1 MNNYTETLSSTYKER
16 FCCENAHESRINPG
30 NIYGS
35 DDSYIFNYFGGCG
48 DYKTDVS

>member
-1 MNNYTETLSSTYKER
+1 MLSAYNER

-30 NIYGS
+30 NTYSNGDTNVFS
-35 DDSYIFNYFGGCG
+35 YFGGCG